1 MSLSTP
7 LPAPRPHIWIVILAC
22 SILCSCSP
30 GIIAQEPPLD
40 TSAQLSDTRFITRD
54 GSELPVKKW
63 LPIGAVE
70 GVLIAVHGFNDYSNF
85 IKDGAPYFNEHR
97 LAVYAYDQRGFGET
111 KTRGRWTSRK
121 ALTDDLA
128 TFIRL
133 IQAAYP
139 DTPLYVLG
147 DSMGGAVTIA
157 TMVINKP
164 ERVNGIILVA
174 PAVWARTEMP
184 LYQRFALWLSAHTV
198 PWMKVSGKSLDIVAS
213 DNIEMLRELGRDPL
227 VIKESRIEA
236 LYGLSNLMDEA
247 YSLAEELRSKTL
259 LLYGQ
264 KDEIIPRTPVS
275 TFYERLPGRAD
286 GTQQLI
292 LYENGYH
299 MLLRDLQAEVV
310 LHDIVDWIT
319 HQACTVT
326 DKSQPAGSIT
336 RN

>member
-63 LPIGAVE
+63 LPVGAVE

-213 DNIEMLRELGRDPL
+213 DNIEMLRDLGRDPL

-247 YSLAEELRSKTL
+247 YSLAEELHCKTL

-286 GTQQLI
+286 GRQQLI

-299 MLLRDLQAEVV
+299 MLLRDSQADVV

-319 HQACTVT
+319 NQASTVT
-326 DKSQPAGSIT
+326 DTSQPAGSIT

>member
-7 LPAPRPHIWIVILAC
+7 FLTPPIHLWMVILAC
-22 SILCSCSP
+22 SILCSCTP

-40 TSAQLSDTRFITRD
+40 TSAELSDTRFVTRD

-63 LPIGAVE
+63 LPTGAVE

-97 LAVYAYDQRGFGET
+97 LAVYAYDQRGFGDT
-111 KTRGRWTSRK
+111 KTRGRWASRK
-121 ALTDDLA
+121 TLTDDLA
-128 TFIRL
+128 AFIRL
-133 IQAAYP
+133 IQAAHP
-139 DTPLYVLG
+139 ETPLYVLG

-164 ERVNGIILVA
+164 EKVNGIILVA

-184 LYQRFALWLSAHTV
+184 FYQRFALWLSALTV

-213 DNIEMLRELGRDPL
+213 DNTAMLRELGKDPL
-227 VIKESRIEA
+227 VIKETRIEV
-236 LYGLSNLMDEA
+236 LYGLSNLMDHA
-247 YSLAEELRSKTL
+247 YSLAEDLHSKTL

-275 TFYERLPGRAD
+275 AFYERLPGTAD

-292 LYENGYH
+292 LY
-299 MLLRDLQAEVV
+299 
-310 LHDIVDWIT
+310 
-319 HQACTVT
+319 
-326 DKSQPAGSIT
+326 
-336 RN
+336 